1 MKYKVIL
8 FDLDDTLLRNDV
20 DQFLSAYFRTLTP
33 HISHYFPKED
43 FYHIF
48 HTATRAVLMAKPS
61 SQTLLQV
68 FIDAFEKNTTT
79 RFSDIAA
86 ALEKYYETDFSKISN
101 LTRSVPQG
109 RKAVETAYQK
119 SEALVLATIPIFP
132 ERAILERLK
141 WAGIDASLFKL
152 ITHIENM
159 HASKPQPEYYAEIAE
174 KMHTKPKDC
183 LMIGNDH
190 TDDLVAKSVGMV
202 TFLVSDYEKNR
213 DSAMFR
219 PDHYGS
225 MKELVAFLEKI

>member
-33 HISHYFPKED
+33 HISHYFPDDD
-43 FYHIF
+43 FYSIF

-86 ALEKYYETDFSKISN
+86 ALEKYYETDFSKISKV
-101 LTRSVPQG
+101 TRNIPKA
-109 RKAVETAYQK
+109 RIAVETAYQK
-119 SEALVLATIPIFP
+119 SEGLVLATIPVFP

-141 WAGIDASLFKL
+141 WAGINASLFTL

-159 HASKPQPEYYAEIAE
+159 HTSKPQPAYYTEIAE
-174 KMHTKPKDC
+174 MMRINPEDC

-190 TDDLVAKSVGMV
+190 IDDLSAKTVGMH
-202 TFLVSDYEKNR
+202 TFLVSDFEKNR
-213 DSAMFR
+213 DSAKFS

-225 MKELVAFLEKI
+225 MEKLVTFLENM

>member
-20 DQFLSAYFRTLTP
+20 DQFLSAYFQTLTP
-33 HISHYFPKED
+33 HISHYFPKDD
-43 FYHIF
+43 FYSIF
-48 HTATRAVLMAKPS
+48 QAATRAVLMAKPS
-61 SQTLLQV
+61 TQTLLQV

-86 ALEKYYETDFSKISN
+86 ALEKYYETDFSKIRKV
-101 LTRSVPQG
+101 TRNIP
-109 RKAVETAYQK
+109 KACTAVETAYRK
-119 SEALVLATIPIFP
+119 SEELVLATIPIFP

-141 WAGIDASLFKL
+141 WAGVDASLFKL

-159 HASKPQPEYYAEIAE
+159 HVSKPQPEYYTEIVE
-174 KMHTKPKDC
+174 TMRVNPEDC

-190 TDDLVAKSVGMV
+190 ADDLVAKAVGMH
-202 TFLVSDYEKNR
+202 TFLVSDFEKNR
-213 DSAMFR
+213 DSAKFS

-225 MKELVAFLEKI
+225 MKELVTFLENI